1 MRVYALIFILV
12 FLTGCSIIPGL
23 KMPEAWKSLGSTP
36 DKAIVGG
43 QATNEALGQIADSDK
58 KLQEAKLK
66 MEQEYDEFRKELEET
81 YKKREQVDF
90 ANFAEISKVNY
101 GIYYVTDNN
110 KKDTDLDFLIAH
122 LRAKENMARLDQLPE
137 DTRLN
142 IRAEVDLDRKK
153 AVEELLKKYE
163 EKVREGLL
171 AAAAYE
177 SATRLIEEKEEE
189 KRKLREENKVTIQ
202 RLEAARQVEIERI
215 QKETEAK
222 IASAKE
228 EQRMEMLRWIVKA
241 LAIVGILQLVGGL
254 LLKSPTFIIAGVF
267 TLGMAYIAVMVP
279 FWIVAVSMGVIII
292 AMVIVNPRTGKCDIL
307 KRPATPSASW

>member
-1 MRVYALIFILV
+1 
-12 FLTGCSIIPGL
+12 
-23 KMPEAWKSLGSTP
+23 MPEAWKSLGSTP